1 MSRCID
7 DCLWIKKNLAILN
20 IKGVNYRY
28 IMWGINKN
36 EAAVSILNS
45 FVLEEKGVL

>member
-36 EAAVSILNS
+36 EAVSILNS